1 MTEQIGLPKSYLKQR
16 LVDSKPAFDTFAQ
29 ATGERYRIITS
40 GNLQSVTDDF
50 QRKVLKAIDGFKG
63 ETISSLEELNTICEA
78 ISAIKKEVA
87 DSIFSEKP
95 GLSQIATSFRKLV
108 DSERAQVISDIK
120 QQYNLPDKAAKKEKN
135 QKMKTTDP
143 ESIFF
148 DEESAKAAIEKTV
161 GKMSGVI
168 LGWAKDAVSK
178 IEKNIHSED
187 AEYSKATLT
196 SLIEAMT
203 ALVDAINIVREE
215 LSKAEEKETDVT
227 FSNLQDMLF
236 KALESAEK
244 KIKAPAKYRTPEVQ
258 QALDEL
264 RIEPLS
270 YTIINLDKA
279 QFQKLEG
286 GAVLDGDSIEEVIVQ
301 EFLAD
306 KKAVIK
312 EGNGAREKIRVGLAE
327 HEYLNKNIMT
337 LGAESVDAIPHGRLK
352 RMVEYINNE
361 FHGGLVLRDIKFI
374 KQYAESII
382 QEQQESLKSV
392 RNKFDQLSKP
402 SLKAIAAITDLFFGM
417 EVEAVEIETGLA
429 ECSEAESQKA
439 EISKK
444 YNAANEAYDKVKKQV
459 SEMEKTV
466 SKLRS
471 VVAEN
476 ATSAT
481 TSEDYEALAEITKKL
496 REASADLEKLK
507 PELAVALAEAD
518 KLQDEL
524 LEISGD
530 SLFEKKS
537 ELLKRQAELKQ
548 EIQAAYVRIQNSIE
562 AK

>member
-40 GNLQSVTDDF
+40 GNLQNVTDDF
-50 QRKVLKAIDGFKG
+50 QRKVLNAIDGFKG

-108 DSERAQVISDIK
+108 DSERAQVMSDIK

-135 QKMKTTDP
+135 PKMKTTDP

-148 DEESAKAAIEKTV
+148 DEVSAKAAIEKTV
-161 GKMSGVI
+161 GKMSVVI
-168 LGWAKDAVSK
+168 LGWAQDAIAK
-178 IEKNIHSED
+178 IAKNIHNED
-187 AEYSKATLT
+187 GEYSKATLT

-203 ALVDAINIVREE
+203 ALVDAINTVRAE
-215 LSKAEEKETDVT
+215 LDKSSEKETDVT

-236 KALESAEK
+236 KALDAAEK
-244 KIKAPAKYRTPEVQ
+244 KIKAPAKYRSPEVQ

-264 RIEPLS
+264 TIEPLS

-286 GAVLDGDSIEEVIVQ
+286 GAVLDGDNIEEVIVQ
-301 EFLAD
+301 EFLAA
-306 KKAVIK
+306 KTVVIK

-382 QEQQESLKSV
+382 QEQQENLKSV
-392 RNKFDQLSKP
+392 RNKFDQLSRP

-417 EVEAVEIETGLA
+417 EVEAVEIEAGLT
-429 ECSEAESQKA
+429 ECSEAENQKA
-439 EISKK
+439 DLSKQ
-444 YNAANEAYDKVKKQV
+444 YNLANESYEKLKRRSA
-459 SEMEKTV
+459 ELEKTV
-466 SKLRS
+466 SNLRVS
-471 VVAEN
+471 MAQDVAN
-476 ATSAT
+476 AT

-496 REASADLEKLK
+496 REASAELDRLK
-507 PELAVALAEAD
+507 PELAAALAEAD

-524 LEISGD
+524 LEISGNG
-530 SLFEKKS
+530 LFEKKS

-548 EIQAAYVRIQNSIE
+548 EIQAAYLRVQNSIE

>member
-507 PELAVALAEAD
+507 PELAAALAEAD